1 MRTNLHSSQAYSKFA
16 YAQHPEWMGLL
27 QSTEEPLLRLRDTA
41 IHTVGLL
48 IFNCLSVRPPL
59 HFQEP
64 EVLRPIINLRV
75 RAHRHFKFPDME
87 GQAPTLRMDAIT
99 DNDFP
104 NGRSTLLPE
113 TLFLVIRRYTEGNN
127 GKTLVDGFHGSRNL
141 YDFQRKA
148 AAVGHDSH
156 FRRLSIEWF
165 LNERKLGPM
174 AKLICELVKETYRY
188 YGLPLDQVAMYFRV
202 IEFEAE
208 EFAFV
213 GLEMDNTTTARFVD
227 QFSYTLI
234 PPF

>member
-1 MRTNLHSSQAYSKFA
+1 MRARYDRLNDLGQPHRVSPIVCAANMRTNLHSSQAYSKFA

-127 GKTLVDGFHGSRNL
+127 G
-141 YDFQRKA
+141 
-148 AAVGHDSH
+148 
-156 FRRLSIEWF
+156 RRWLTAS
-165 LNERKLGPM
+165 
-174 AKLICELVKETYRY
+174 T
-188 YGLPLDQVAMYFRV
+188 
-202 IEFEAE
+202 EAE
-208 EFAFV
+208 SSMTSSAKQQQLDTIV
-213 GLEMDNTTTARFVD
+213 TSDA
-227 QFSYTLI
+227 
-234 PPF
+234 